1 MINIADLE
9 KEQQAFVSKGTNKS
23 LPGIGDAVSVMI
35 EISEGG
41 KSRLQRFDG
50 RVIAISKGGPRT
62 TFTVRKESHGIGV
75 ERIFPLYSPAVKSIK
90 VNARHKVRRS
100 KLYYLRQLRGKK
112 ARLKLIHNKK

>member
-1 MINIADLE
+1 MANIADLE
-9 KEQQAFVSKGTNKS
+9 KEEQARISENSNKV
-23 LPGIGDAVSVMI
+23 LPGIGDSVSIMI

-50 RVIAISKGGPRT
+50 RIIATSKGGPRT

-75 ERIFPLYSPAVKSIK
+75 ERIFPLYSPSVKSIK
-90 VNARHKVRRS
+90 INARHKVRRS

>member
-9 KEQQAFVSKGTNKS
+9 KEQLASATTESDKT

-50 RVIAISKGGPRT
+50 RVIATKKGGPRT

-75 ERIFPLYSPAVKSIK
+75 ERIFPLYSPFVKSISVK
-90 VNARHKVRRS
+90 ARHKVRRS